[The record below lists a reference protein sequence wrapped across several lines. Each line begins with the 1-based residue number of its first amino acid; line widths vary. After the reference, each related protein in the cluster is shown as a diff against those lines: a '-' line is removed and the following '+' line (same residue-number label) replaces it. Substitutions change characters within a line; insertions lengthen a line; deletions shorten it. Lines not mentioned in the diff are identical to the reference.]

1 MALLLFALK
10 WLQWKYL
17 IADFSLDIYMGL
29 IALFFTILGIW
40 VANQL
45 TKNRSQQTLAKD
57 QKTQKVDLLTR
68 FELTEREF
76 EVLQQLIKG
85 HSNAQIAENLYLS
98 VSTIK
103 THVSNIYI
111 KLDVKNRA
119 SAIHKVNELNP
130 ILGV

>member
-57 QKTQKVDLLTR
+57 QKTQKVDLVTQ
-68 FELTEREF
+68 FALTEREF